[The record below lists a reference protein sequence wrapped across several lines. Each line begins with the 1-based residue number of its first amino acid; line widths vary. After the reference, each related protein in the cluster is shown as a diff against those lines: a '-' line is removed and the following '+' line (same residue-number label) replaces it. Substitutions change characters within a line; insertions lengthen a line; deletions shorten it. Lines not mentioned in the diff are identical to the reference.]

1 MTNVPTML
9 QQPQKLEEKYPC
21 IRGLFGGYFHEDW
34 MDVDGTVTGAT
45 QEYLNILESDIKTR
59 DIKQLSR
66 SFASLPQL
74 YSEISDIVK
83 KRPEEQYDI
92 FESFDCAITPNGSKM
107 FTELFF
113 LTLLH
118 LTEAEMRKRNIE
130 IKENPILHTE
140 E

>member
-1 MTNVPTML
+1 MTYQV
-9 QQPQKLEEKYPC
+9 LEKKYPC
-21 IRGLFGGYFHEDW
+21 TAHLFGAYFHEDW
-34 MDVDGTVTGAT
+34 MDVDGTVTGAV
-45 QEYLNILESDIKTR
+45 QDLLNVIRSEKDPSDVVISKR
-59 DIKQLSR
+59 GIC
-66 SFASLPQL
+66 SLPRL
-74 YSEISDIVK
+74 HSEISDIVK

-130 IKENPILHTE
+130 IPENPILHTE